1 MSAAVVG
8 LRTRVLRAYLMLF
21 YALAIYRWVN
31 GLWMYQLQPFLFK
44 TRQDIFTW
52 VFMQTR
58 LHLWLA
64 APSAYGRWILFDV
77 LFYSAPLVYYL
88 LSRRSISNAT
98 SEAASWGIAGT
109 IYLLLVQ
116 WTYIQCYTLFGV
128 PSIEGLV
135 GYMLLPIVFLSSRE
149 STFALLWEGLRYFF
163 LFFFASA
170 GCWKLVQGGVFH
182 LGQMSAILQN
192 QHLERLTLPSGP
204 AGDWYGHLIWWLV
217 NHPLVSYGLYG
228 CATVA
233 ELSFLVGFFTR
244 KWDKWLGLIFIVFL
258 ILDKFLMGID
268 YMDMLVLAL
277 TLWVSPRSRPL
288 DETLGPRS
296 RPDTEVA

>member
-1 MSAAVVG
+1 MDGKTQTMSVAAVG
-8 LRTRVLRAYLMLF
+8 LRSRVVKAYLLLF
-21 YALAIYRWVN
+21 YALAVYRWVN

-64 APSAYGRWILFDV
+64 GPSAYGRWIFFDL

-88 LSRRSISNAT
+88 VFRRW
-98 SEAASWGIAGT
+98 ASDSTRWGIAGA

-116 WTYIQCYTLFGV
+116 WTYIQCYTLFGT

-135 GYMLLPIVFLSSRE
+135 GYMLLPIAFLSSRE
-149 STFALLWEGLRYFF
+149 STFDLLWEGLRYFF

-170 GCWKLVQGGVFH
+170 GCWKLVQGGIYH
-182 LGQMSAILQN
+182 LDQMSAILQN
-192 QHLERLTLPSGP
+192 QHLERLTAVSGP
-204 AGDWYGHLIWWLV
+204 SGDWYGQVIRWLV

-228 CATVA
+228 CVTLA

-244 KWDKWLGLIFIVFL
+244 KWDKWLGLIFVLFL
-258 ILDKFLMGID
+258 LLDKWVMGID

-277 TLWVSPRSRPL
+277 TLWIPAPSTIRHRDP
-288 DETLGPRS
+288 
-296 RPDTEVA
+296 